1 MSKIELHT
9 SLDIPAGLARN
20 EMLRI
25 MSEIHDHKPP
35 YADVA
40 LRIGL
45 HDLHLPIPGQ
55 ISVPIEASVHGQP
68 FQYECALKIEGT
80 NGQHL
85 FPKFAGSVTVSALGD
100 AACELWLQGEY
111 EVPLGG
117 IGAAIDATLM
127 NGAAKR
133 SLTAFLEVLSNAIV
147 QNVKRDQEHDVS
159 RRRASSGA

>member
-1 MSKIELHT
+1 M
-9 SLDIPAGLARN
+9 
-20 EMLRI
+20 
-25 MSEIHDHKPP
+25 
-35 YADVA
+35 
-40 LRIGL
+40 
-45 HDLHLPIPGQ
+45 
-55 ISVPIEASVHGQP
+55 
-68 FQYECALKIEGT
+68 
-80 NGQHL
+80 
-85 FPKFAGSVTVSALGD
+85 TVSALGD
-100 AACELWLQGEY
+100 AASELWLQGEY

>member
-55 ISVPIEASVHGQP
+55 IP
-68 FQYECALKIEGT
+68 FRSKPPSTGSHFST
-80 NGQHL
+80 NA
-85 FPKFAGSVTVSALGD
+85 P
-100 AACELWLQGEY
+100 
-111 EVPLGG
+111 
-117 IGAAIDATLM
+117 
-127 NGAAKR
+127 
-133 SLTAFLEVLSNAIV
+133 
-147 QNVKRDQEHDVS
+147 
-159 RRRASSGA
+159 